1 MRASAADIKSVL
13 NFRDTGDMPTNE
25 GKRIR
30 SNMIFRSASPD
41 SISRK
46 DIKKLHELNIRT
58 IVDLRAPYEGG
69 KKVKSIETIE
79 TISLPLDFEKK
90 TRENLIP
97 LIKRKDGMEHIPALI
112 DSLYL
117 EILDGSA
124 GVFREVVKLL
134 LDPSRTPLIIHCQA
148 GKDRT
153 GIISALIQ
161 LALDADHESIIR
173 NYMTSNN
180 ALLPYFRK
188 RLLIRKLFSFGFF
201 PTDKVLLAIT
211 VRDSNM
217 RSVIDKVINNYG
229 GIKGYLGMS
238 GPVNSEMKEL
248 KERFVI

>member
-13 NFRDTGDMPTNE
+13 NFRDAGGMPTVD
-25 GKRIR
+25 GRKIR
-30 SNMIFRSASPD
+30 ENMIFRSASPD
-41 SISRK
+41 KISRK
-46 DIKKLHELNIRT
+46 DIDLFHNLNIKT

-79 TISLPLDFEKK
+79 TISLPLDFEKT

-124 GVFREVVKLL
+124 GVFRKVVELL
-134 LDPSRTPLIIHCQA
+134 LDPSRTPLLIHCQA

-161 LALDADHESIIR
+161 LALNADHESIIR

-188 RLLIRKLFSFGFF
+188 RL
-201 PTDKVLLAIT
+201 
-211 VRDSNM
+211 
-217 RSVIDKVINNYG
+217 
-229 GIKGYLGMS
+229 
-238 GPVNSEMKEL
+238 
-248 KERFVI
+248 